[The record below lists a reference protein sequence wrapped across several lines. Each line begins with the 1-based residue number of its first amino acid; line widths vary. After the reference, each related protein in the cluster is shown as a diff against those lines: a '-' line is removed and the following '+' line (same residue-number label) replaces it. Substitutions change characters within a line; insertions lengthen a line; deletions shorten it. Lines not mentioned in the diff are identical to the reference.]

1 MIDFNLIKRHVT
13 ARQAA
18 EIYGLTVRRNG
29 MARCP
34 FHDDKTPSL
43 KLDERYY
50 CFGCHVTGDAIDF
63 TANFFHIGLR
73 EAAEKLAADFS
84 LPEAILSGNANMR
97 LRKRQAA
104 PAQTAAAARARA
116 LAILQRYEALLDA
129 KCRSLA
135 PLDAESEWPP
145 AFIEAM
151 AERDDAAFGISML
164 TTGTPQQQTDYIQ
177 THREVLNHYEREL
190 ESHRRFRPAGIRES
204 PVRRGESAGADAAG

>member
-1 MIDFNLIKRHVT
+1 MIDFKLIKQHVT

-18 EIYGLTVRRNG
+18 ETYGLTVLHNG

-50 CFGCHVTGDAIDF
+50 CFGCHATGDAIDF

-73 EAAEKLAADFS
+73 EAAEKLAVDFS
-84 LPEAILSGNANMR
+84 LPEAILSGNANLR
-97 LRKRQAA
+97 LRMRQTTQ
-104 PAQTAAAARARA
+104 AQTAAAVRAGA

-129 KCRSLA
+129 KCHSLA
-135 PLDAESEWPP
+135 PHDAESEWSP
-145 AFIEAM
+145 AFTQAM

-190 ESHRRFRPAGIRES
+190 ESHRRSRPAGIRES
-204 PVRRGESAGADAAG
+204 SVCRGESAGADAAG

>member
-18 EIYGLTVRRNG
+18 EAYGLTVRHNG

-50 CFGCHVTGDAIDF
+50 CFGCHATGDAIDF

-73 EAAEKLAADFS
+73 EAAEKLATDFS
-84 LPEAILSGNANMR
+84 LPRVILSGNANLR
-97 LRKRQAA
+97 LSRRQAT

-116 LAILQRYEALLDA
+116 LAILQKYEALLNM

-135 PLDAESEWPP
+135 PHDAESEWTP
-145 AFIEAM
+145 AFTQAM
-151 AERDDAAFGISML
+151 AERDNAAFGIGML
-164 TTGTPQQQTDYIQ
+164 TTGTPQQQADYIQ
-177 THREVLNHYEREL
+177 THREVLNHYEKEL
-190 ESHRRFRPAGIRES
+190 ESHQRSRPAGIRES
-204 PVRRGESAGADAAG
+204 PVHRDESAGADAAR

>member
-1 MIDFNLIKRHVT
+1 MIDFKLIKQHVT

-18 EIYGLTVRRNG
+18 ETYGLTVLHNG

-50 CFGCHVTGDAIDF
+50 CFGCHATGDAIDF

-73 EAAEKLAADFS
+73 EAAEKLAVDFS

-97 LRKRQAA
+97 LRKRQATQ
-104 PAQTAAAARARA
+104 AQTATSVCARA

-129 KCRSLA
+129 KCLSLA
-135 PLDAESEWPP
+135 PRDAESEWPP
-145 AFIEAM
+145 AFTQAM
-151 AERDDAAFGISML
+151 AERDEAAYGISIL
-164 TTGTPQQQTDYIQ
+164 TTGTPQQQADYIQ

-190 ESHRRFRPAGIRES
+190 ESHRRSRSAGIRES
-204 PVRRGESAGADAAG
+204 PVRRDESAGADAAG

>member
-1 MIDFNLIKRHVT
+1 MIDFNLIKQHVT

-18 EIYGLTVRRNG
+18 ETYGLTVRRNG

-50 CFGCHVTGDAIDF
+50 CFGCHATGDAIDF

-97 LRKRQAA
+97 LRRRQAT
-104 PAQTAAAARARA
+104 PAQTAAAARART
-116 LAILQRYEALLDA
+116 LSILQRYEALLDA

-135 PLDAESEWPP
+135 PRDAESEWTP
-145 AFIEAM
+145 AFTQTM
-151 AERDDAAFGISML
+151 AEQDNAAFGISML
-164 TTGTPQQQTDYIQ
+164 TTGTPQQQADYIQ
-177 THREVLNHYEREL
+177 THREVINHYEREL
-190 ESHRRFRPAGIRES
+190 ESYRRSRPAGIRES
-204 PVRRGESAGADAAG
+204 PVRRDESAGADAAG